1 MAGDTPS
8 LSTLE
13 KPVKAN
19 EILKQE
25 QRDYDC
31 TPCRLVGKSPHSPQ
45 SVIGNFGLLTLT
57 ISGGTAFIGLAG
69 YSYWEGMRQLEQNR
83 MEIIKS
89 KSMIGMR
96 PRKFGIAGLSFG
108 LFWMGIYR
116 LFG

>member
-8 LSTLE
+8 LTSLD

-19 EILKQE
+19 DIIRQE
-25 QRDYDC
+25 QREYDC
-31 TPCRLVGKSPHSPQ
+31 MPCRVVGA
-45 SVIGNFGLLTLT
+45 
-57 ISGGTAFIGLAG
+57 TAFIGLAG
-69 YSYWEGMRQLEQNR
+69 YSYWEGMRQLEVNR
-83 MEIIKS
+83 AKIIKS

-96 PRKFGIAGLSFG
+96 PRKVGLAGISLG